1 VVGYD
6 IFRPPGGLF
15 FGLIKYKQD
24 RIRPTFLQQTKFTS
38 FQFNTLKNTLTLS
51 SSNLIQNGVKNVL
64 QIIDLRPLGCP
75 VYQYAALVKKIFI
88 NNIEMTQFKGPIYA
102 IFDTG
107 TTGCLMDDFIKNDP
121 SVPSLIRKV
130 SVVLES
136 NDGNEIELTA
146 QATRENIFVVS
157 GKKIPWFNN
166 KKDKKSLLQD
176 MFNLKNSYDIYN
188 APQIVVLGIL
198 FFDSKVFTVDIDAGK
213 MHIV

>member
-1 VVGYD
+1 
-6 IFRPPGGLF
+6 
-15 FGLIKYKQD
+15 
-24 RIRPTFLQQTKFTS
+24 
-38 FQFNTLKNTLTLS
+38 
-51 SSNLIQNGVKNVL
+51 
-64 QIIDLRPLGCP
+64 
-75 VYQYAALVKKIFI
+75 
-88 NNIEMTQFKGPIYA
+88 MTQFKGPIYA

-198 FFDSKVFTVDIDAGK
+198 FFNSKVFTVDIDAGK